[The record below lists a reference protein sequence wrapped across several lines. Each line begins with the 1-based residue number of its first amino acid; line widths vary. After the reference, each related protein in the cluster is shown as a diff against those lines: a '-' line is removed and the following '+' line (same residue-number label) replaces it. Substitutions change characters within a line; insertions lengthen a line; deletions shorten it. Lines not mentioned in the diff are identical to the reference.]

1 MKITKKQL
9 KQIIKE
15 ELGAVLKE
23 YASSAGGKTSSEM
36 PLKGILSKQAE
47 KDWNESPSII
57 NDRIEAC
64 KSKGQCYDLE
74 AALASGNAEKCSPCP
89 EGTTP

>member
-1 MKITKKQL
+1 MKLTKSQI

-15 ELGAVLKE
+15 ELSEVLKE
-23 YASSAGGKTSSEM
+23 FAAAAGGSTSTEM
-36 PLKGILSKQAE
+36 PLKGILSKEAE

-57 NDRIEAC
+57 NDRTAEC
-64 KSKGQCYDLE
+64 ESKGQCYDIE
-74 AALASGNAEKCSPCP
+74 AAKCIPCP